1 MAFNAQGLAP
11 EGDFIVSSYSG
22 NGNNCIKMAGPT
34 LTHGYVAVCDSKH
47 DNGPAFAIQPKAWKA
62 FISFVA

>member
-1 MAFNAQGLAP
+1 MAINARDLAP

-22 NGNNCIKMAGPT
+22 NGNNCIKVAGPAPT
-34 LTHGYVAVCDSKH
+34 RGYVTVCDSKQ
-47 DNGPAFAIQPKAWKA
+47 DNGPAFAIKPDVWKA